1 MNNKKGITLVAL
13 VVTIVILLILSGI
26 AILSLTQTE
35 LLEKT
40 KQAKEL
46 TENAKNNEIFTLTE
60 YDKKITKIID
70 GTTRDMNAIT
80 FRQIVSMEW

>member
-13 VVTIVILLILSGI
+13 VVTI

-70 GTTRDMNAIT
+70 GTKRDMNAIT

>member
-13 VVTIVILLILSGI
+13 VVTI